1 MKNLFKFFNKKK
13 AEKSSPAPLKREEL
27 EKKVGEAA
35 EKVGRDYRRVFERLA
50 EYDRT

>member
-1 MKNLFKFFNKKK
+1 MKRLLNFFNKKK
-13 AEKSSPAPLKREEL
+13 VEKSAPAPMKREEL

-35 EKVGRDYRRVFERLA
+35 EKVGREYRGVFERLA